1 MSINSFVTRL
11 GRLDWKDLSLS
22 LAILVLIFERI
33 YTPAT
38 TYTGFYNRQILTCL
52 CLLALLSFFWLKKPK
67 KWTPSDTNTF
77 AVMLP
82 TCFYIACW
90 GMDFQSLLY
99 ALMLAVVF
107 FWHDLTL
114 TYPRFFFGTII
125 AVGAAMAVWQH
136 TQGVIR
142 VTGFLVGSPTL
153 FSFMLLLAS
162 AYFVLTSSSWW
173 TFAILA
179 ISGLAIFWSETR
191 STLGL
196 LGLLGLYYL
205 VKLVNASNVFKKVWY
220 FPVILLVFGLI
231 GAILLWGPTH
241 GFQLRANGYQST
253 QTRTDIIWYFIQLLV
268 TYPKT
273 LFMGMGGGL
282 TPYIVP
288 QLLPYIKSNYYP
300 LHQDLVMW
308 VTEYGL
314 IGTLALLNGI
324 RLVNRRMRLSHLSLL
339 SITLLFIVGTFHNI
353 FIYPM
358 GIVLLKL
365 VYNSVYAKESKNDA

>member
-1 MSINSFVTRL
+1 MKTITSRFL
-11 GRLDWKDLSLS
+11 GLDWKDLFLS
-22 LAILVLIFERI
+22 FAILTLIFERI

-38 TYTGFYNRQILTCL
+38 GYTGLYNRQIIACL
-52 CLLALLSFFWLKKPK
+52 CILALLSFFWLKKPK
-67 KWTPSDTNTF
+67 TWKTSDTNAF
-77 AVMLP
+77 AVVLP

-99 ALMLAVVF
+99 ALILGVVF

-125 AVGAAMAVWQH
+125 VVGTGMAVWQH
-136 TQGVIR
+136 THGVIR

-162 AYFVLTSSSWW
+162 AYFVLTSNSWW
-173 TFAILA
+173 IFALLGGA
-179 ISGLAIFWSETR
+179 GLAIFWSETR

-205 VKLVNASNVFKKVWY
+205 IKLVNATTLFKKSWH
-220 FPVILLVFGLI
+220 FPAILLLLGIICAV
-231 GAILLWGPTH
+231 LLWGPTH

-253 QTRTDIIWYFIQLLV
+253 QTRTDIIWYFIQLLT

-288 QLLPYIKSNYYP
+288 KLLPYIKSNYYP

-314 IGTLALLNGI
+314 IGSIALLNAI
-324 RLVNRRMRLSHLSLL
+324 RLVNRRMTLSVLSLICL
-339 SITLLFIVGTFHNI
+339 TLLFVVGTFHNI

-358 GIVLLKL
+358 GVVLLKL
-365 VYNSVYAKESKNDA
+365 VYNNVYAKESRNDA